1 MLNNSA
7 KEVMIGI
14 TNWYEGV
21 NEKGHIPIDDLA
33 RLKIFVDLS
42 KDVLKTYKE
51 VVDAANAN
59 KHYQESF
66 EFDAPYPHEED
77 MWGIPDDEIP
87 V

>member
-21 NEKGHIPIDDLA
+21 NEKGNITIDDLA

-51 VVDAANAN
+51 VADVTEAD

-66 EFDAPYPHEED
+66 EFDVPYPQEED

-87 V
+87 F

>member
-1 MLNNSA
+1 MLENSA

-21 NEKGHIPIDDLA
+21 NEKGNITIDDLA

-51 VVDAANAN
+51 VTDVAEAN

-66 EFDAPYPHEED
+66 EFDVPYPQEEN

-87 V
+87 F